1 MGRFDLMRRF
11 DCTMYVTNLYFLFDF
26 VVVLLG
32 FHFFSAFI
40 LFSQYNT
47 RHPSLIRPLLLSDQF

>member
-1 MGRFDLMRRF
+1 MGRF

-32 FHFFSAFI
+32 FHFVQHLSFFHSIIPA
-40 LFSQYNT
+40 T
-47 RHPSLIRPLLLSDQF
+47 PLL